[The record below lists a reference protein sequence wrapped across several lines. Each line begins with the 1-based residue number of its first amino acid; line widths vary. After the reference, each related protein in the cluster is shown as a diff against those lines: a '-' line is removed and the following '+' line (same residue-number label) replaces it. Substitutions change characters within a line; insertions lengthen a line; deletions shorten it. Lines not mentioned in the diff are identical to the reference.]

1 MGCSKLAARSSQPLA
16 TENCSYAES
25 YTFDHP
31 LHAARGRVCSP
42 VPPKGEQR
50 RDPLDCE
57 HLRSR
62 RFPDLAPAGTDVL
75 GAAFLA
81 RLQVPRG
88 FAEQLDP
95 LDWRGLQPRH

>member
-1 MGCSKLAARSSQPLA
+1 MGCSRLAASRSLAPAAEDWSYSLSQ
-16 TENCSYAES
+16 
-25 YTFDHP
+25 TFDHS
-31 LHAARGRVCSP
+31 LHPARGRVRSP

-62 RFPDLAPAGTDVL
+62 RFPDLAAAGTDVL

-88 FAEQLDP
+88 LAEQLDP